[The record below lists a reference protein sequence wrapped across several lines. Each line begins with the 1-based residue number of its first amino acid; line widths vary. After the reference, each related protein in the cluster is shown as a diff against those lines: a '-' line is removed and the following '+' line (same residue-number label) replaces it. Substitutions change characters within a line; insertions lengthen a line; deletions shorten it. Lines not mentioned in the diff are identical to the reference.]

1 MNEKPNDRLK
11 KARIEAGYKRAVE
24 AIRAFGFTKTTYQ
37 AHEAGQRGLTAG
49 TAGRY
54 AKAFKVSPEWL
65 LYGMPTKSPSSTALE
80 TNLAAQDT
88 TIALPTV
95 LDVRAGHW
103 LAVEFM
109 DEYQDDG
116 VRVPYCEE
124 YKEFDQFAVKVVGDS
139 INKFAQDGD
148 RLVCATIESGIQLV
162 DGDHVIVEATRNGG
176 AEVEATV
183 KQIKMMPDGLELWP
197 NSTNPMYTGP
207 VKLEKN
213 GDEVRLRGVVLATR
227 SPVRPRPARA
237 VRLP

>member
-1 MNEKPNDRLK
+1 MKIGN
-11 KARIEAGYKRAVE
+11 RIKDLR
-24 AIRAFGFTKTTYQ
+24 KSK
-37 AHEAGQRGLTAG
+37 GLTQIALATLVDVEQATISRWERSENPPDRDQMRALAKTLG
-49 TAGRY
+49 TSAEFLEFGL
-54 AKAFKVSPEWL
+54 PE
-65 LYGMPTKSPSSTALE
+65 KSPSSTALE
-80 TNLAAQDT
+80 TNLAAHDAT
-88 TIALPTV
+88 KTLPTV
-95 LDVRAGHW
+95 LEVRAGHW

-124 YKEFDQFAVKVVGDS
+124 YQEFDQFAVKVVGDS

-162 DGDHVIVEATRNGG
+162 DGDHVVVEATRNGG

-183 KQIKMMPDGLELWP
+183 KQIKMTPDGLELWP
-197 NSTNPMYTGP
+197 NSTNPIYTGP
-207 VKLEKN
+207 VKLGKN

-227 SPVRPRPARA
+227 PPVRPKPARA

>member
-1 MNEKPNDRLK
+1 MTQIALATLADVEQATISRWERSENPPDRDQIQLLAK
-11 KARIEAGYKRAVE
+11 TLGTSAEFLE
-24 AIRAFGFTKTTYQ
+24 FG
-37 AHEAGQRGLTAG
+37 L
-49 TAGRY
+49 
-54 AKAFKVSPEWL
+54 
-65 LYGMPTKSPSSTALE
+65 PTKSPSSTALE
-80 TNLAAQDT
+80 TKLATQDT
-88 TIALPTV
+88 TNTLPTV
-95 LDVRAGHW
+95 LDVQAGHW

-109 DEYQDDG
+109 DEYQGDG

-183 KQIKMMPDGLELWP
+183 KQIKMTADGLELWP
-197 NSTNPMYTGP
+197 NSTNPVHIGP
-207 VKLEKN
+207 VKLGKN
-213 GDEVRLRGVVLATR
+213 GDEVRLKGVVLAIR
-227 SPVRPRPARA
+227 APVRPKPARA